1 MKLDGGDDYTLKIL
15 KPTEWSTL
23 KGLIVW
29 YVNYISR
36 EVIFL
41 ESTFLLKK
49 KDKTKSLN
57 STYELYSS
65 VDFFSLKAA
74 LLR

>member
-1 MKLDGGDDYTLKIL
+1 MKLDVGDDYTLKIL

-41 ESTFLLKK
+41 ESTF
-49 KDKTKSLN
+49 
-57 STYELYSS
+57 
-65 VDFFSLKAA
+65 
-74 LLR
+74 